1 MDKKITIEKIKQKK
15 YWIIVLI
22 VLISVTFTPISRSKL
37 AIYKQKEIEY
47 NERKKQ
53 PDDFVEMCEG
63 YKADYNNLIEEYDE
77 ITQNFNSYKEKY
89 NANKD
94 LNRELNELKS
104 KKEKYLNLIEEYT
117 KQLENL

>member
-37 AIYKQKEIEY
+37 AIYRQKEIEY

-53 PDDFVEMCEG
+53 HDEFVEMCEG